1 MTNFIKAITNPDK
14 YSINLPI
21 NKIIADNKVDK
32 MWIQELTD
40 QIRAGKPVKSIVV
53 VKHPDK
59 DYFAVLD
66 GHHRYWAYKEL
77 DKKTIKCAVVN
88 DFIGLGFYLTK
99 EGIFQPN
106 PKITKYIRIPI
117 KRFNKYICEFVK
129 NPEKL
134 FKKN

>member
-1 MTNFIKAITNPDK
+1 MINFIKAITNPDK
-14 YSINLPI
+14 YSVDLPI

-32 MWIQELTD
+32 KWIQELTD
-40 QIRAGKPVKSIVV
+40 NINSGKTLKSIVV

-59 DYFAVLD
+59 DYFA
-66 GHHRYWAYKEL
+66 
-77 DKKTIKCAVVN
+77 IKCAVVN
-88 DFIGLGFYLTK
+88 DFIGLGFFLTK

-117 KRFNKYICEFVK
+117 KRFNRYIYEFVK

-134 FKKN
+134 LKKN